1 MNSEMIIRTASEAD
15 APALLEI
22 YAPYVERTAIT
33 FEYEVP
39 SVDEFASRIRNT
51 LQKYPYLV
59 AEKGG
64 RILGYAYAGPF
75 HDRPAYDWSVETSIY
90 VDTFLKHMGIGRKLH
105 DALEQALQEQGI
117 LNMNACIASPA
128 AESGHLTDDSYRF
141 HKKMGFTL
149 VGRFHNSG
157 YKFGE
162 WYDMIWM
169 EKMIGEH
176 EKDMPDV
183 RFGQ

>member
-90 VDTFLKHMGIGRKLH
+90 VDTSLKHMGIGRKLH

-117 LNMNACIASPA
+117 LNMNACIAYPSTEDEYLNKTA
-128 AESGHLTDDSYRF
+128 
-141 HKKMGFTL
+141 
-149 VGRFHNSG
+149 
-157 YKFGE
+157 
-162 WYDMIWM
+162 
-169 EKMIGEH
+169 
-176 EKDMPDV
+176 
-183 RFGQ
+183 

>member
-75 HDRPAYDWSVETSIY
+75 HDRPAYDWSVETCDLCRYFPKNIWGSP
-90 VDTFLKHMGIGRKLH
+90 RKLH

-117 LNMNACIASPA
+117 LNMNAASLIPPQKRIP
-128 AESGHLTDDSYRF
+128 E
-141 HKKMGFTL
+141 
-149 VGRFHNSG
+149 
-157 YKFGE
+157 
-162 WYDMIWM
+162 
-169 EKMIGEH
+169 
-176 EKDMPDV
+176 
-183 RFGQ
+183 

>member
-15 APALLEI
+15 APVLLEI

-90 VDTFLKHMGIGRKLH
+90 VDTFLKHMGIGVNFMTP
-105 DALEQALQEQGI
+105 
-117 LNMNACIASPA
+117 LNRLS
-128 AESGHLTDDSYRF
+128 SGT
-141 HKKMGFTL
+141 G
-149 VGRFHNSG
+149 NP
-157 YKFGE
+157 
-162 WYDMIWM
+162 
-169 EKMIGEH
+169 EH
-176 EKDMPDV
+176 ECLH
-183 RFGQ
+183 RLSLHRR